1 MKNVIVGTAGHV
13 DHGKTCLIKA
23 LTGTDTDRLKEEK
36 KRGITIELGF
46 TNMPV
51 DADMKIGI
59 IDVPGHE
66 KFVKNM
72 LAGIG
77 GIDLVLLVVALDEG
91 VMPQTREHFEVLK
104 MLDIQKGIV
113 VLTKADMVEED
124 WAELVKSDVEDLV
137 AGSFLEGAPMIEVSS
152 YTGQNIEA
160 LKQMIVE
167 QVADTRERIN
177 EPSLFRLP
185 IDRVFTMTGFGT
197 VITGTLLEGSVKT
210 GDEVILYPKGVPV
223 KIRGIQVHGEPVDEA
238 FAGQRTAI
246 NLLNVKKEDIDRG
259 DVLAAE
265 GCMEIS
271 SFVDV
276 KMYLFESTERKL
288 KNNDRVHINF
298 GSAQLLT
305 KVILLDKDTVKTGE
319 SAYAQLRFDEP
330 VAMKKEDKFI
340 IRFYSPVE
348 TFGGGIVL
356 DAKAHK
362 HKRLDERVLSNLEMK
377 ENGSVKEVLETMIL
391 EESLSFLS
399 TQKLATK
406 LGHTKKETQDICEEL
421 KTEGKI
427 LQLPDGGWYHQ
438 DLWKCV
444 CDFTQELLGEYHEI
458 NPISPGMSKEEFKS
472 RLVQRMHFEDARYG
486 DTMIEE
492 LSKAKVI
499 GRNSSTIALAKFEA
513 KYTSGF
519 AKIREDIIKTYRD
532 AGFEV
537 PQMSEATAMCKDKK
551 QAQMI
556 MDALVSEEI
565 LVKVVHPYYM
575 DKTYWEKA
583 LVFLKEYL
591 SSHETVT
598 LGDYR
603 DGLGTSRKYAVML
616 LEAFDA
622 RKITVKSG
630 DERKLR

>member
-51 DADMKIGI
+51 EGDMKVGI

-77 GIDLVLLVVALDEG
+77 GIDLVLLVIALDEG
-91 VMPQTREHFEVLK
+91 VMPQTTEHFEVLK
-104 MLDIQKGIV
+104 MLDIQKGII

-137 AGSFLEGAPMIEVSS
+137 AGTFLEGAPMIEVSS
-152 YTGQNIEA
+152 YTGMNIDK
-160 LKQMIVE
+160 LKQMIIE
-167 QVADTRERIN
+167 MVADTEERIN
-177 EPSLFRLP
+177 DPALFRLP

-197 VITGTLLEGSVKT
+197 VITGTLLEGSVKV
-210 GDEVILYPKGVPV
+210 GDEIILYPKGLTV
-223 KIRGIQVHGEPVDEA
+223 KIRGIQVHGEAVDEA

-259 DVLAAE
+259 DVLARE
-265 GCMEIS
+265 GCMELS

-276 KMYLFESTERKL
+276 KIKLFESTERVL

-305 KVILLDKDTVKTGE
+305 KVILLDKDSLKAGE
-319 SAYAQLRFDEP
+319 SGYAQLRFDEP
-330 VAMKKEDKFI
+330 VVMKKGDKFI
-340 IRFYSPVE
+340 VRFYSPVE

-356 DAKAHK
+356 EAEARK
-362 HKRLDERVLSNLEMK
+362 HKRNVEGVIRNLQIK
-377 ENGSVKEVLETMIL
+377 ENGNLKEVLETMIL
-391 EESLSFLS
+391 EESLYFPG

-406 LGHTKKETQDICEEL
+406 IGRNKEEIAAFCDTLTGQ
-421 KTEGKI
+421 GKI
-427 LQLPDGGWYHQ
+427 YSLSDGGWYHQ
-438 DLWKCV
+438 SLWQRV
-444 CDFTQELLGEYHEI
+444 SDFATEVLGEYHEV

-472 RLVQRMHFEDARYG
+472 RLVAKFHFEDGRYG
-486 DTMIEE
+486 DAMIEE
-492 LSKAKVI
+492 LSKRKVI
-499 GRNSSTIALAKFEA
+499 GKNSSTIALAKFEA
-513 KYTSGF
+513 KYSSGF
-519 AKIREDIIKTYRD
+519 AKIREDIIKTYTE

-556 MDALVSEEI
+556 MDALVQDEI
-565 LVKVVHPYYM
+565 LVKVTHPYYM
-575 DKTYWEKA
+575 EKSYWEKA
-583 LVFLKEYL
+583 VGFLKEYL
-591 SSHETVT
+591 STHETIT

-616 LEAFDA
+616 LEAFDSK
-622 RKITVKSG
+622 KITVKAG
-630 DERKLR
+630 DARKLK

>member
-51 DADMKIGI
+51 DGDMKVGI

-77 GIDLVLLVVALDEG
+77 GIDLVLLVIALDEG
-91 VMPQTREHFEVLK
+91 VMPQTMEHFEVLK

-124 WAELVKSDVEDLV
+124 WAELVKSDVEDMI
-137 AGSFLEGAPMIEVSS
+137 AGTFLEGAPMIEVSS
-152 YTGQNIEA
+152 YTGMNIDK

-167 QVADTRERIN
+167 QVADSKERISD
-177 EPSLFRLP
+177 PALFRLP

-197 VITGTLLEGSVKT
+197 VITGTLLEGSVRV
-210 GDEVILYPKGVPV
+210 GDEIILYPKGIPV
-223 KIRGIQVHGEPVDEA
+223 KIRGIQVHGDAVDEA

-259 DVLAAE
+259 DVLARE
-265 GCMEIS
+265 GCMELS
-271 SFVDV
+271 SFIDV
-276 KMYLFESTERKL
+276 KIKLFESTERVL

-305 KVILLDKDTVKTGE
+305 KVILLDKDSLKAGE
-319 SAYAQLRFDEP
+319 SGYAQLRFDEP
-330 VAMKKEDKFI
+330 VAMKKGDKFI
-340 IRFYSPVE
+340 VRFYSPVE

-356 DAKAHK
+356 EAEAHK
-362 HKRLDERVLSNLEMK
+362 HKRNVEGVIKNLQIK
-377 ENGSVKEVLETMIL
+377 ENGSLAEVMEIMIL
-391 EESLSFLS
+391 EESLYFPG
-399 TQKLATK
+399 TQKLSTKIGHNKDEIAT
-406 LGHTKKETQDICEEL
+406 ICEDL
-421 KTEGKI
+421 AKQGKI
-427 LQLPDGGWYHQ
+427 YALSDGGWYHQ
-438 DLWKCV
+438 SLWQKV
-444 CDFTQELLGEYHEI
+444 SDFATEVLGEYHEV

-472 RLVQRMHFEDARYG
+472 RLVTKFHFEDGRYG
-486 DTMIEE
+486 DAMIEE
-492 LSKAKVI
+492 LSRRKVI
-499 GRNSSTIALAKFEA
+499 GKNSSTIALAKFEA
-513 KYTSGF
+513 KYSSGF
-519 AKIREDIIKTYRD
+519 AKIREDIIKIYTE

-537 PQMSEATAMCKDKK
+537 PQMSEATSMCKDKK

-556 MDALVSEEI
+556 IDALVQDEI
-565 LVKVVHPYYM
+565 LVKVTHPYYM
-575 DKTYWEKA
+575 EKSYWEKA
-583 LVFLKEYL
+583 VGFLKDYL
-591 SSHETVT
+591 SNHETIT
-598 LGDYR
+598 LGEYR

-616 LEAFDA
+616 LEAFDSK
-622 RKITVKSG
+622 KITVKVG
-630 DERKLR
+630 DARKLK